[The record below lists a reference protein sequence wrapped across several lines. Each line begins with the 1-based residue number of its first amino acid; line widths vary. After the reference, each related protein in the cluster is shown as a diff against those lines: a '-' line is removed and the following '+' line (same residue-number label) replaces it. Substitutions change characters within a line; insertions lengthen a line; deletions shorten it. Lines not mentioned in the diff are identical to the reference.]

1 MTTTIRTNIYVVDD
15 DASVRRSLARVVR
28 SAGHNAVAFAS
39 AEDFFASDYRTGE
52 GGCLIVD
59 AKMPRSSGLDMLTRL
74 RGERVNMP
82 VIVVSAHDDPETRKA
97 ALDAGAIGYFRKP
110 VDSDA
115 LLDAVTWALK
125 NGAMKENSSG

>member
-28 SAGHNAVAFAS
+28 SAGHNAVTFAS

-52 GGCLIVD
+52 GWCLIVD

-74 RGERVNMP
+74 HGERVNMP

-97 ALDAGAIGYFRKP
+97 ASDAGAIGYFRKP
-110 VDSDA
+110 VDADA
-115 LLDAVTWALK
+115 LLDAITWAVK
-125 NGAMKENSSG
+125 SQ

>member
-1 MTTTIRTNIYVVDD
+1 MTTTIKTNIYVVDD

-28 SAGHNAVAFAS
+28 SAGHNAVTFAS
-39 AEDFFASDYRTGE
+39 AENFFASDYRTFE

-59 AKMPRSSGLDMLTRL
+59 GKMPRSSGLDMLTRL
-74 RGERVNMP
+74 RSERVNMP

-97 ALDAGAIGYFRKP
+97 ALDAGANGYFRKP

-115 LLDAVTWALK
+115 LLDAITWALK
-125 NGAMKENSSG
+125 KGERKKDSSG